1 MRRDERAEKVGRRRV
16 DRGEYVQNT
25 QYELLKELIKLYL
38 NNKIPS

>member
-1 MRRDERAEKVGRRRV
+1 MDERAEEVGRRV